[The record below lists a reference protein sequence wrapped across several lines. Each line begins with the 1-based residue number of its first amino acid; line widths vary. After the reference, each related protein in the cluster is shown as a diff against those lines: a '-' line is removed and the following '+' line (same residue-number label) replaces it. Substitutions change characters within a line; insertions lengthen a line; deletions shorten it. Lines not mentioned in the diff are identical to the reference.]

1 MQALGR
7 LFDISAG
14 VVNVDFNTSG
24 ATGKRVS
31 LRGAQGC
38 SIVLLL
44 GVAASGTESLVCT
57 LKQHTAS
64 SSGTTSNLAA
74 IREYWIK
81 AATALAGTETWTQV
95 GTSATTATQTLTIAD
110 TQGALTGV
118 AQKQAIVV
126 VKVDATQL
134 ADGCSYIS
142 LDVADPGAAARIGSV
157 LYVLHDLV
165 VQRTPANLAA
175 PLS

>member
-1 MQALGR
+1 MDGLGR

-14 VVNVDFNTSG
+14 IVNVDFNTSG

-31 LRGAQGC
+31 LRNASAVTIAVLLGAAASATE
-38 SIVLLL
+38 SIV
-44 GVAASGTESLVCT
+44 GT

-74 IREYWIK
+74 IDSYWVK
-81 AATALAGTETWTQV
+81 AATALAGTETWTKVSQ
-95 GTSATTATQTLTIAD
+95 TASQTLTIAD

-118 AQKQAIVV
+118 AQKQAIVAFTI
-126 VKVDATQL
+126 DATSL
-134 ADGCSYIS
+134 ADGCSYLS
-142 LDVADPGAAARIGSV
+142 LDIADPGSVARVGSV
-157 LYVLHDLV
+157 LYLLHDLV
-165 VQRTPANLAA
+165 VARTPANLAA